1 MKKSFLIF
9 CGFLLLGFA
18 NLAVS
23 ADFPRPAGWVAD
35 YAGVIEPQAY
45 QKMTGVIQELEK
57 KTGAE
62 IAVVTVKKLENET
75 IDSFS
80 VQLFKKWGIGK
91 KGKDNGVL
99 LIAAIEDRKVKIEVG
114 YGLEGILPDGLCGEI
129 LDTYIIPAFKKGA
142 FGEGLMM
149 GTLALAS
156 VIAKDANVELTG
168 EMIAVRQAVKRSPR
182 SMILKLLLFI
192 ILIPIFIRHPF
203 LLLLFLG
210 AGRGGG
216 GGGGFSGGFGG
227 FGGGLSGGGGAGRGW

>member
-1 MKKSFLIF
+1 MKKNFLIF
-9 CGFLLLGFA
+9 CGFLLFSFP

-23 ADFPRPAGWVAD
+23 SDFPKPAGWVAD

-45 QKMTGVIQELEK
+45 QKMTGVIQELEQ

-75 IDSFS
+75 IESFS

-129 LDTYIIPAFKKGA
+129 LDRYVIPAFKKGA

-156 VIAKDANVELTG
+156 VIAKDVGIELTG
-168 EMIAVRQAVKRSPR
+168 EMVAVGQPINRSPR